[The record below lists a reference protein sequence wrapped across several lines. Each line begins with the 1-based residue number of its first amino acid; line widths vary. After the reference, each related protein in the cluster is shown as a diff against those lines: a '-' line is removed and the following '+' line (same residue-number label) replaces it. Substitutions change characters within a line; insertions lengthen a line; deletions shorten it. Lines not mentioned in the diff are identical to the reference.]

1 MSDSTDNTNE
11 LDSYGVWVK
20 RPPKDALQDDFS
32 SPQEETESF
41 DSSSIDLPEIT
52 DFDETSFE
60 NSSDAL
66 SESEANTISE
76 DIFNTEEMPQTKDL
90 SQEENNEETPLQEES
105 LEQSSEDISQEDG
118 EIDLDSF
125 MSDSSESSSEVSADD
140 FLSSSGDGEVSL
152 DDFMDSGSDGEIDLD
167 AFMDDGFSSSSGS
180 SSKKEDDVQNDDA
193 LDINVNFT
201 DNTQDEIP
209 VREITEEDELP
220 SEEYSET
227 EAEESITTQE
237 VSTDFGESEDVDL
250 SDFGIDS
257 DAEETPVTDNVKQGK
272 KSEVVDYDLA
282 ISEDDTN
289 DSVAPVV
296 NEVKSTS
303 HEAEE
308 TQEQAQTVPA
318 DSTVVNNDLL
328 KQIVNDLSGLK
339 NELNSLK
346 NDFAELKSHNS
357 LDPSAPKSAGGEY
370 SDSNKENTG
379 FFQSDDSDE
388 TIALSGD
395 ELSNIVNSSDIYED
409 DKDSQEETVT
419 EEPVVEDSVEP
430 VDEELSINETA
441 LDFQEEQNK
450 TQETT
455 LPSDE
460 ETPILESKDFV
471 NEETIENQETPLPS
485 DEENAILESEDF
497 VNKETIENQETTLPS
512 DEETPILESEDFVN
526 EETIENQETS
536 LPSDEENA
544 IPESDDFVNEE
555 TSENQETSLPSD
567 EENAILENED
577 SLKNE
582 MDFNDENPFG
592 SVNESIE
599 IPEEVDSQSDL
610 SIDIDDTSLE
620 EPDLNQIDEESEDIS
635 IPKVQDFSPDDMFV
649 ESSSNED
656 FIQSVSAS
664 SSEETED
671 STLLETTETSS
682 EQNEI
687 PSDEVIEIPE
697 ISNAD
702 DTILSEETIEE
713 NAEEISEEVN
723 EEPVLESENEIEISE
738 ETIENENDDIFETSG
753 DTNNDEMFNENIFDS
768 TENAEEP
775 LNDSEP
781 VLPEQSDDEFKPLD
795 SVVKEAEKDIFEEDS
810 SDGYI
815 SEIMSEEPSIQES
828 LSDENVDYLSK
839 NDEDITQEQDSFVSE
854 EDSGTLTLDEL
865 EDVSQGISETEETE
879 YLDDSSSDK
888 TETEDIFEE
897 NLSQVQND
905 TKEVV
910 DVQEEKGNPEI
921 LEQIQD
927 EIPTVASI
935 TEGLTEPEENVF
947 EKTFGEE
954 SGSDFTTPESSVNI
968 EDAIEIENPEDN
980 SLTQIEETNDNELSK
995 DIKNDVKSVLL
1006 YMDKLLESLPDEK
1019 IREFAASE
1027 QFETYKKLF
1036 DELGLIN
1043 K

>member
-90 SQEENNEETPLQEES
+90 SQEENNEEKPLQEES

-201 DNTQDEIP
+201 DNTKDEIP

-220 SEEYSET
+220 SEEYSEA
-227 EAEESITTQE
+227 EAEKSITTQE

-430 VDEELSINETA
+430 VDEELSIKETA

-450 TQETT
+450 TQET
-455 LPSDE
+455 S
-460 ETPILESKDFV
+460 
-471 NEETIENQETPLPS
+471 LPS
-485 DEENAILESEDF
+485 DEENAIL
-497 VNKETIENQETTLPS
+497 K
-512 DEETPILESEDFVN
+512 SEDFVN
-526 EETIENQETS
+526 EETNENQETT

-555 TSENQETSLPSD
+555 TIETQETSLPSD
-567 EENAILENED
+567 EESPILESED
-577 SLKNE
+577 LLKNE

-620 EPDLNQIDEESEDIS
+620 EPDLNQIDEEESEDIS

-702 DTILSEETIEE
+702 DTILSEETKEE

-723 EEPVLESENEIEISE
+723 EEPVLENESEIEISE

-753 DTNNDEMFNENIFDS
+753 DSNNDEMFNENIFDS
-768 TENAEEP
+768 TENEEEP

-897 NLSQVQND
+897 NLSQVQDD

-910 DVQEEKGNPEI
+910 DAQEEKENPEI

-954 SGSDFTTPESSVNI
+954 SGSDFTTPESSVSI

>member
-220 SEEYSET
+220 SEEYSEA

-450 TQETT
+450 TQET
-455 LPSDE
+455 S
-460 ETPILESKDFV
+460 
-471 NEETIENQETPLPS
+471 LPS
-485 DEENAILESEDF
+485 DEENAIP
-497 VNKETIENQETTLPS
+497 EN
-512 DEETPILESEDFVN
+512 EDFVN
-526 EETIENQETS
+526 EETSENQETT

-555 TSENQETSLPSD
+555 TSENQETTLPSD
-567 EENAILENED
+567 EETPILESED

-620 EPDLNQIDEESEDIS
+620 EPDLNQIDEEESEDIS

-702 DTILSEETIEE
+702 DTILSDETKEE

-723 EEPVLESENEIEISE
+723 EEPVLENEIGISE
-738 ETIENENDDIFETSG
+738 ETIENENNDIFETSG
-753 DTNNDEMFNENIFDS
+753 DSNNDKMFNENIFDS
-768 TENAEEP
+768 TENEEEP

-897 NLSQVQND
+897 NLSQVQD
-905 TKEVV
+905 ETKEVV
-910 DVQEEKGNPEI
+910 DAQEEKGNPEI

>member
-1 MSDSTDNTNE
+1 
-11 LDSYGVWVK
+11 
-20 RPPKDALQDDFS
+20 
-32 SPQEETESF
+32 
-41 DSSSIDLPEIT
+41 
-52 DFDETSFE
+52 
-60 NSSDAL
+60 
-66 SESEANTISE
+66 
-76 DIFNTEEMPQTKDL
+76 
-90 SQEENNEETPLQEES
+90 
-105 LEQSSEDISQEDG
+105 
-118 EIDLDSF
+118 
-125 MSDSSESSSEVSADD
+125 
-140 FLSSSGDGEVSL
+140 
-152 DDFMDSGSDGEIDLD
+152 MDSGSDGEIDLD

-450 TQETT
+450 TQETS

-460 ETPILESKDFV
+460 K
-471 NEETIENQETPLPS
+471 
-485 DEENAILESEDF
+485 NAILESEDF
-497 VNKETIENQETTLPS
+497 VS
-512 DEETPILESEDFVN
+512 
-526 EETIENQETS
+526 
-536 LPSDEENA
+536 
-544 IPESDDFVNEE
+544 EE
-555 TSENQETSLPSD
+555 TSENQETTLLSD

-620 EPDLNQIDEESEDIS
+620 EPDLNQIDEEESEDIS

-656 FIQSVSAS
+656 
-664 SSEETED
+664 
-671 STLLETTETSS
+671 L
-682 EQNEI
+682 
-687 PSDEVIEIPE
+687 
-697 ISNAD
+697 
-702 DTILSEETIEE
+702 
-713 NAEEISEEVN
+713 
-723 EEPVLESENEIEISE
+723 
-738 ETIENENDDIFETSG
+738 
-753 DTNNDEMFNENIFDS
+753 
-768 TENAEEP
+768 
-775 LNDSEP
+775 
-781 VLPEQSDDEFKPLD
+781 
-795 SVVKEAEKDIFEEDS
+795 
-810 SDGYI
+810 Y
-815 SEIMSEEPSIQES
+815 
-828 LSDENVDYLSK
+828 
-839 NDEDITQEQDSFVSE
+839 
-854 EDSGTLTLDEL
+854 
-865 EDVSQGISETEETE
+865 
-879 YLDDSSSDK
+879 
-888 TETEDIFEE
+888 
-897 NLSQVQND
+897 
-905 TKEVV
+905 KEVLV
-910 DVQEEKGNPEI
+910 LISSLEKAKQTNLI
-921 LEQIQD
+921 
-927 EIPTVASI
+927 SR
-935 TEGLTEPEENVF
+935 
-947 EKTFGEE
+947 
-954 SGSDFTTPESSVNI
+954 
-968 EDAIEIENPEDN
+968 AIAF
-980 SLTQIEETNDNELSK
+980 
-995 DIKNDVKSVLL
+995 
-1006 YMDKLLESLPDEK
+1006 
-1019 IREFAASE
+1019 R
-1027 QFETYKKLF
+1027 
-1036 DELGLIN
+1036 
-1043 K
+1043 

>member
-41 DSSSIDLPEIT
+41 DSSSIDLPEIN

-76 DIFNTEEMPQTKDL
+76 DIFNTEEMTQTKDL
-90 SQEENNEETPLQEES
+90 SQEENNEEKPLQEES
-105 LEQSSEDISQEDG
+105 LEQSSEDILQEDG

-220 SEEYSET
+220 SEEYSEA

-409 DKDSQEETVT
+409 DKDSQEETIT

-430 VDEELSINETA
+430 VDEELSITETA

-450 TQETT
+450 TQET
-455 LPSDE
+455 
-460 ETPILESKDFV
+460 
-471 NEETIENQETPLPS
+471 
-485 DEENAILESEDF
+485 
-497 VNKETIENQETTLPS
+497 
-512 DEETPILESEDFVN
+512 
-526 EETIENQETS
+526 S

-544 IPESDDFVNEE
+544 IPESEDFVNEE
-555 TSENQETSLPSD
+555 TSENQETPLSSD
-567 EENAILENED
+567 EENPILESED

-620 EPDLNQIDEESEDIS
+620 EPDLNQIDEEESEDIS

-656 FIQSVSAS
+656 FIQSVSTS

-723 EEPVLESENEIEISE
+723 KEPVLESENEIEISE

-753 DTNNDEMFNENIFDS
+753 DSNNDESFNENIFDS

-879 YLDDSSSDK
+879 YLDASSSDK

-897 NLSQVQND
+897 NLSQVQD
-905 TKEVV
+905 ETKEVV
-910 DVQEEKGNPEI
+910 DAQEEKENPEI

-954 SGSDFTTPESSVNI
+954 SGSDFTTPESSVSI

>member
-90 SQEENNEETPLQEES
+90 SQEENNEEKPLQEES

-430 VDEELSINETA
+430 VDEELSIKETA

-450 TQETT
+450 TQET
-455 LPSDE
+455 S
-460 ETPILESKDFV
+460 
-471 NEETIENQETPLPS
+471 LPS

-497 VNKETIENQETTLPS
+497 VNEETSENQETPLSS
-512 DEETPILESEDFVN
+512 DEENAIPESEDFVN

-544 IPESDDFVNEE
+544 ILES
-555 TSENQETSLPSD
+555 
-567 EENAILENED
+567 ED

-620 EPDLNQIDEESEDIS
+620 EPDLNQIDEEESEDIS

-753 DTNNDEMFNENIFDS
+753 DSNNDEMFNENIFDS
-768 TENAEEP
+768 TENEEEP

-839 NDEDITQEQDSFVSE
+839 NDEDITQGADSFVSE

-879 YLDDSSSDK
+879 YLDVSSSDK

-897 NLSQVQND
+897 NLSQVQD
-905 TKEVV
+905 ETKEVV
-910 DVQEEKGNPEI
+910 DAQEEKGNPEI

>member
-60 NSSDAL
+60 NPSDAL

-105 LEQSSEDISQEDG
+105 LEQSSEDILQEDG

-450 TQETT
+450 TQETS

-460 ETPILESKDFV
+460 ENAILKSEDFV
-471 NEETIENQETPLPS
+471 NEETNENQETTLPS

-497 VNKETIENQETTLPS
+497 VNEETSENQETTLSS
-512 DEETPILESEDFVN
+512 DEETPILES
-526 EETIENQETS
+526 
-536 LPSDEENA
+536 
-544 IPESDDFVNEE
+544 
-555 TSENQETSLPSD
+555 
-567 EENAILENED
+567 ED

-599 IPEEVDSQSDL
+599 ILEEVDSQSDL

-620 EPDLNQIDEESEDIS
+620 EPDLNQIDEEESEDIS

-702 DTILSEETIEE
+702 DTILSEETKEE
-713 NAEEISEEVN
+713 NAEEMSEEVN
-723 EEPVLESENEIEISE
+723 EEPVLENEIEISE

-753 DTNNDEMFNENIFDS
+753 DTNNDESFNENIFDS
-768 TENAEEP
+768 TENEESP

-897 NLSQVQND
+897 NLSQVQDD

>member
-41 DSSSIDLPEIT
+41 DSSSIDLPEIN

-90 SQEENNEETPLQEES
+90 SQEENNEEKPLQEES

-125 MSDSSESSSEVSADD
+125 MSDSSEVSADD

-209 VREITEEDELP
+209 VREITEEDELS

-227 EAEESITTQE
+227 EAEESITSQK
-237 VSTDFGESEDVDL
+237 VSTDFGESEEVDL

-272 KSEVVDYDLA
+272 KSEEVDYDLA

-409 DKDSQEETVT
+409 DKDSQEETAT

-450 TQETT
+450 TQETS
-455 LPSDE
+455 LPSE
-460 ETPILESKDFV
+460 
-471 NEETIENQETPLPS
+471 
-485 DEENAILESEDF
+485 EENAIL
-497 VNKETIENQETTLPS
+497 
-512 DEETPILESEDFVN
+512 
-526 EETIENQETS
+526 
-536 LPSDEENA
+536 
-544 IPESDDFVNEE
+544 ESDDFVNEE

-567 EENAILENED
+567 EENAILESKD

-620 EPDLNQIDEESEDIS
+620 EPDLNQIDEEENEEIS
-635 IPKVQDFSPDDMFV
+635 IPKVQNFSPDDMFV

-702 DTILSEETIEE
+702 DTILSEETKEE
-713 NAEEISEEVN
+713 NEEEISEEVN
-723 EEPVLESENEIEISE
+723 EEPVLENESEIEISE

-753 DTNNDEMFNENIFDS
+753 DSNNDEMFNENIFDS
-768 TENAEEP
+768 TENQEEP

-897 NLSQVQND
+897 NLSQVQD
-905 TKEVV
+905 ETKEVV
-910 DVQEEKGNPEI
+910 NAQEEKGNPEI

>member
-105 LEQSSEDISQEDG
+105 LEQSSEDILQEDG

-209 VREITEEDELP
+209 VREITEEDELS

-227 EAEESITTQE
+227 EAEESITSQK
-237 VSTDFGESEDVDL
+237 VSTDFGESEEVDL

-272 KSEVVDYDLA
+272 KSEEVDYDLA

-303 HEAEE
+303 HETEE

-357 LDPSAPKSAGGEY
+357 LDPSAPKSVGGEY

-450 TQETT
+450 TQETS

-460 ETPILESKDFV
+460 K
-471 NEETIENQETPLPS
+471 
-485 DEENAILESEDF
+485 NAILESEDF
-497 VNKETIENQETTLPS
+497 VSEETSENQETTLPS

-526 EETIENQETS
+526 EETNENQET
-536 LPSDEENA
+536 P
-544 IPESDDFVNEE
+544 
-555 TSENQETSLPSD
+555 LPSD
-567 EENAILENED
+567 EENAILESED

-620 EPDLNQIDEESEDIS
+620 EPDLNQIDEEESEDIS

-656 FIQSVSAS
+656 FIQSISAS

-697 ISNAD
+697 IPNAD
-702 DTILSEETIEE
+702 DTILSDETIEE
-713 NAEEISEEVN
+713 NAKEISEEVN
-723 EEPVLESENEIEISE
+723 EEPVLESEIEISE

-753 DTNNDEMFNENIFDS
+753 DSNNDEMFNENIFDS

-781 VLPEQSDDEFKPLD
+781 ILPEQSDDEFKPLD

-879 YLDDSSSDK
+879 YLDDSLSDK

-897 NLSQVQND
+897 NLSQVQD
-905 TKEVV
+905 ETQEVV
-910 DVQEEKGNPEI
+910 DAQEEKGNPEI

-954 SGSDFTTPESSVNI
+954 SGSDFTTPESSVSI

>member
-90 SQEENNEETPLQEES
+90 SQEENNEEKPLQEES

-220 SEEYSET
+220 SEEYSEA

-237 VSTDFGESEDVDL
+237 VSTDFGESEEVDL

-272 KSEVVDYDLA
+272 KSDVVDYDLA

-450 TQETT
+450 TQET
-455 LPSDE
+455 S
-460 ETPILESKDFV
+460 
-471 NEETIENQETPLPS
+471 LPS

-497 VNKETIENQETTLPS
+497 VN
-512 DEETPILESEDFVN
+512 
-526 EETIENQETS
+526 
-536 LPSDEENA
+536 
-544 IPESDDFVNEE
+544 EE
-555 TSENQETSLPSD
+555 TSENQETTLLSD

-620 EPDLNQIDEESEDIS
+620 EPDLNQIDEEESEDIS

-671 STLLETTETSS
+671 STLVETTETSS

-702 DTILSEETIEE
+702 DTILSDETKEE

-723 EEPVLESENEIEISE
+723 EEPVLENESEIEISE

-753 DTNNDEMFNENIFDS
+753 DSNNDESFNENIFDS
-768 TENAEEP
+768 TENEESP
-775 LNDSEP
+775 LDNSEP

-897 NLSQVQND
+897 NLSQVQD
-905 TKEVV
+905 ETKEVV
-910 DVQEEKGNPEI
+910 DAQEEKGNPEI

>member
-32 SPQEETESF
+32 TPQEQTESF
-41 DSSSIDLPEIT
+41 DSSSIDLPEIN

-60 NSSDAL
+60 NSNAAI

-76 DIFNTEEMPQTKDL
+76 DIFNTEEMSVNEENL
-90 SQEENNEETPLQEES
+90 SQETNIEENPLQEENQ
-105 LEQSSEDISQEDG
+105 EQSFEEVSLEDG
-118 EIDLDSF
+118 EIDLDNF

-167 AFMDDGFSSSSGS
+167 AFMDDGFSSAGS

-220 SEEYSET
+220 SEEYSD
-227 EAEESITTQE
+227 EEENVSLNTQE
-237 VSTDFGESEDVDL
+237 VTADFGESEDVDL

-272 KSEVVDYDLA
+272 KSEDIDYDLA
-282 ISEDDTN
+282 ISEDDAN

-296 NEVKSTS
+296 NEVKSSS
-303 HEAEE
+303 HETEE
-308 TQEQAQTVPA
+308 NPEQKEHVPS

-328 KQIVNDLSGLK
+328 KQIVDDLSGLK

-357 LDPSAPKSAGGEY
+357 LDPSAPKSAGEEY

-395 ELSNIVNSSDIYED
+395 ELSNIVNSSDICEED
-409 DKDSQEETVT
+409 DESNETL
-419 EEPVVEDSVEP
+419 EPVVEDSVEP
-430 VDEELSINETA
+430 VDEELSIKEDS
-441 LDFQEEQNK
+441 LDFPEEI
-450 TQETT
+450 QETEI
-455 LPSDE
+455 PS
-460 ETPILESKDFV
+460 
-471 NEETIENQETPLPS
+471 NEENDIFESADSLKEEIQEIQENEIPS
-485 DEENAILESEDF
+485 NEEDQIFESEDSL
-497 VNKETIENQETTLPS
+497 KEETQEIQENEIPSNQES
-512 DEETPILESEDFVN
+512 DIFESED
-526 EETIENQETS
+526 S
-536 LPSDEENA
+536 LK
-544 IPESDDFVNEE
+544 EE
-555 TSENQETSLPSD
+555 TSEDEILEVQKEETSD
-567 EENAILENED
+567 A
-577 SLKNE
+577 
-582 MDFNDENPFG
+582 MYFNDENPFG

-599 IPEEVDSQSDL
+599 IPEEVDSHSDL
-610 SIDIDDTSLE
+610 SIDIDDASLE
-620 EPDLNQIDEESEDIS
+620 EPDLNEIDEEENEDIT

-649 ESSSNED
+649 ESSSSED
-656 FIQSVSAS
+656 FIQSVSES
-664 SSEETED
+664 SSENMDEPTLSETAEK
-671 STLLETTETSS
+671 LCEE
-682 EQNEI
+682 NEI
-687 PSDEVIEIPE
+687 SSDEVLEIPE

-702 DTILSEETIEE
+702 DTILSEEQSEVE
-713 NAEEISEEVN
+713 NADDTAKEA
-723 EEPVLESENEIEISE
+723 VLESEDESEIP
-738 ETIENENDDIFETSG
+738 ETEDEKDEIFESS
-753 DTNNDEMFNENIFDS
+753 DDLQSDDMFKENIFDS
-768 TENAEEP
+768 GENTEEFEN
-775 LNDSEP
+775 NSEP
-781 VLPEQSDDEFKPLD
+781 VLPEQSDDDFKPLD
-795 SVVKEAEKDIFEEDS
+795 SVVKEAEKDIFEDS

-828 LSDENVDYLSK
+828 LSDENVDYLSN
-839 NDEDITQEQDSFVSE
+839 NDEDAAQEAEPFVSE

-879 YLDDSSSDK
+879 GLTEDFSSDK
-888 TETEDIFEE
+888 TETEEILEEE
-897 NLSQVQND
+897 NTSEVQD
-905 TKEVV
+905 EAE
-910 DVQEEKGNPEI
+910 DSFEVQEENTVQEVSEA
-921 LEQIQD
+921 LQD

-935 TEGLTEPEENVF
+935 TEGLSEPEENVF

-954 SGSDFTTPESSVNI
+954 SGKDFTTPETSVNI
-968 EDAIEIENPEDN
+968 EDAIEIENMEDS
-980 SLTQIEETNDNELSK
+980 SLTQIDETKDNELSK
-995 DIKNDVKSVLL
+995 DIKDDVKSVLL

>member
-60 NSSDAL
+60 NPSDAL

-90 SQEENNEETPLQEES
+90 SQEENNEGTPLQEES

-125 MSDSSESSSEVSADD
+125 MSDSSEVSADD

-209 VREITEEDELP
+209 VREITEEDELS

-227 EAEESITTQE
+227 EAEESITSQK
-237 VSTDFGESEDVDL
+237 VSTDFGESEEVDL

-272 KSEVVDYDLA
+272 KSEEVDYDLA

-308 TQEQAQTVPA
+308 TQEQAQSVPA

-450 TQETT
+450 TQET
-455 LPSDE
+455 
-460 ETPILESKDFV
+460 
-471 NEETIENQETPLPS
+471 
-485 DEENAILESEDF
+485 
-497 VNKETIENQETTLPS
+497 
-512 DEETPILESEDFVN
+512 
-526 EETIENQETS
+526 S

-544 IPESDDFVNEE
+544 IPESEDFVNEE
-555 TSENQETSLPSD
+555 TSENQETTLSSD
-567 EENAILENED
+567 EENAILESED

-620 EPDLNQIDEESEDIS
+620 EPDLNQIDEEESEDIS

-702 DTILSEETIEE
+702 DTILSEETKEE
-713 NAEEISEEVN
+713 NEEEISEEVN
-723 EEPVLESENEIEISE
+723 AEPVLENEIEISE

-753 DTNNDEMFNENIFDS
+753 DSNNDESFNENIFDS

-795 SVVKEAEKDIFEEDS
+795 SIVKEAEKDIFEEDS

-839 NDEDITQEQDSFVSE
+839 NDDDITQEQDSFVSE

-897 NLSQVQND
+897 NLSQVQD
-905 TKEVV
+905 ETKEVV
-910 DVQEEKGNPEI
+910 DAQEEKENPEI

>member
-41 DSSSIDLPEIT
+41 DSSSIDLPEIN

-90 SQEENNEETPLQEES
+90 SQEENDEETPLQEES

-125 MSDSSESSSEVSADD
+125 MSDSSEVSADD

-209 VREITEEDELP
+209 VREITEEDELS

-227 EAEESITTQE
+227 EAEESITSQK
-237 VSTDFGESEDVDL
+237 VSTDFGESEEVDL

-272 KSEVVDYDLA
+272 KSEEVDYDLA

-303 HEAEE
+303 HETEE

-430 VDEELSINETA
+430 VDEELSIKETA

-450 TQETT
+450 TQET
-455 LPSDE
+455 S
-460 ETPILESKDFV
+460 
-471 NEETIENQETPLPS
+471 LPS
-485 DEENAILESEDF
+485 DEENAILKSEDF
-497 VNKETIENQETTLPS
+497 VNEETNENQETTLPS
-512 DEETPILESEDFVN
+512 DDENAILESEDFVN

-544 IPESDDFVNEE
+544 IPES
-555 TSENQETSLPSD
+555 
-567 EENAILENED
+567 ED

-620 EPDLNQIDEESEDIS
+620 EPDLNQIDEEESEDIS

-702 DTILSEETIEE
+702 DTILSEETKEE

-723 EEPVLESENEIEISE
+723 EEPVLENEIEISE
-738 ETIENENDDIFETSG
+738 ETIENENDDIFETS
-753 DTNNDEMFNENIFDS
+753 DDSNNDEMFNENIFDS
-768 TENAEEP
+768 TENEEEP

-839 NDEDITQEQDSFVSE
+839 NDDDITQEQDSFVSE

-897 NLSQVQND
+897 NLSQVQD
-905 TKEVV
+905 ETKEVV
-910 DVQEEKGNPEI
+910 NAQEEKGNPEI

>member
-41 DSSSIDLPEIT
+41 DSSSIDLPEIN

-76 DIFNTEEMPQTKDL
+76 DIFNTEEMTQTKDL
-90 SQEENNEETPLQEES
+90 SQEENNEEKPLQEES

-209 VREITEEDELP
+209 VREITEEDELS

-227 EAEESITTQE
+227 EAEESITSQK
-237 VSTDFGESEDVDL
+237 VSTDFGKSEEVDL

-272 KSEVVDYDLA
+272 KSEEVDYDLA

-303 HEAEE
+303 HETEE
-308 TQEQAQTVPA
+308 TQEQVQTVPA

-430 VDEELSINETA
+430 VDEELSIKETA

-450 TQETT
+450 TQET
-455 LPSDE
+455 S
-460 ETPILESKDFV
+460 
-471 NEETIENQETPLPS
+471 LPS
-485 DEENAILESEDF
+485 DEENAILESDDF
-497 VNKETIENQETTLPS
+497 VSEETIENQETTLPS
-512 DEETPILESEDFVN
+512 DEENAILESEDFVN

-544 IPESDDFVNEE
+544 IPES
-555 TSENQETSLPSD
+555 
-567 EENAILENED
+567 ED

-620 EPDLNQIDEESEDIS
+620 EPDLNQIDEEESEDIS

-702 DTILSEETIEE
+702 DTILSDETKEE

-723 EEPVLESENEIEISE
+723 EEPVLENESEISE

-753 DTNNDEMFNENIFDS
+753 DSNNDEMFNENIFDS
-768 TENAEEP
+768 TENEEET
-775 LNDSEP
+775 LNNSEP
-781 VLPEQSDDEFKPLD
+781 ILPEQSDDEFKPLD

-879 YLDDSSSDK
+879 YLDASSSDK

-897 NLSQVQND
+897 NLSQVQDD

-910 DVQEEKGNPEI
+910 DTQEEKGNPEI

>member
-90 SQEENNEETPLQEES
+90 SQEENNEEKPLQEES

-220 SEEYSET
+220 SEEYSEA

-272 KSEVVDYDLA
+272 KSDVVDYDLA

-450 TQETT
+450 TQETS

-460 ETPILESKDFV
+460 K
-471 NEETIENQETPLPS
+471 
-485 DEENAILESEDF
+485 NAILESEDF
-497 VNKETIENQETTLPS
+497 VS
-512 DEETPILESEDFVN
+512 
-526 EETIENQETS
+526 
-536 LPSDEENA
+536 
-544 IPESDDFVNEE
+544 EE
-555 TSENQETSLPSD
+555 TSENQETTLLSD

-620 EPDLNQIDEESEDIS
+620 EPDLNQIDEEESEDIS

-671 STLLETTETSS
+671 STLVETTETSS

-723 EEPVLESENEIEISE
+723 EEPVLENESEIEISE

-753 DTNNDEMFNENIFDS
+753 DSNNDESFNENIFDS
-768 TENAEEP
+768 TENEESP
-775 LNDSEP
+775 LDNSEP

-897 NLSQVQND
+897 NLSQVQD
-905 TKEVV
+905 ETKEVV
-910 DVQEEKGNPEI
+910 DAQEEKGNPEI

-954 SGSDFTTPESSVNI
+954 SGSDFTTPESSVSI

>member
-90 SQEENNEETPLQEES
+90 SQEENNEES

-441 LDFQEEQNK
+441 LDFQEEPNK
-450 TQETT
+450 TQENS

-460 ETPILESKDFV
+460 ENAIPESEDFI
-471 NEETIENQETPLPS
+471 NEETIENQETPLS
-485 DEENAILESEDF
+485 
-497 VNKETIENQETTLPS
+497 S

-526 EETIENQETS
+526 EET
-536 LPSDEENA
+536 
-544 IPESDDFVNEE
+544 
-555 TSENQETSLPSD
+555 SENQETTLPTD
-567 EENAILENED
+567 EENTILESED

-620 EPDLNQIDEESEDIS
+620 EPDLNQIDEEESEDIS
-635 IPKVQDFSPDDMFV
+635 IPKIQDFSPDDMFV

-664 SSEETED
+664 SSEETKD

-687 PSDEVIEIPE
+687 SSDEVIEIPE

-702 DTILSEETIEE
+702 DTILSEETKEE
-713 NAEEISEEVN
+713 NAEEISEEIN
-723 EEPVLESENEIEISE
+723 EEPVLESEISE
-738 ETIENENDDIFETSG
+738 ETIENKNDDIFETSG
-753 DTNNDEMFNENIFDS
+753 DSNNDEMFNENIFDT

-897 NLSQVQND
+897 NLSQVQDD

-910 DVQEEKGNPEI
+910 DAQEEKGNPEI

>member
-41 DSSSIDLPEIT
+41 DSSSIDLPEIN

-303 HEAEE
+303 HETEE

-450 TQETT
+450 TQETS

-460 ETPILESKDFV
+460 K
-471 NEETIENQETPLPS
+471 
-485 DEENAILESEDF
+485 NAILESEDF
-497 VNKETIENQETTLPS
+497 VS
-512 DEETPILESEDFVN
+512 
-526 EETIENQETS
+526 
-536 LPSDEENA
+536 
-544 IPESDDFVNEE
+544 EE
-555 TSENQETSLPSD
+555 TSENQETTLLSD

-620 EPDLNQIDEESEDIS
+620 EPDLNQIDEEESEDIS

-702 DTILSEETIEE
+702 DTILSEETKEE
-713 NAEEISEEVN
+713 NAEEISEEIN
-723 EEPVLESENEIEISE
+723 EEPVLESEISE

-753 DTNNDEMFNENIFDS
+753 DSNNDEMFNENIFDS
-768 TENAEEP
+768 TENQEEP

-897 NLSQVQND
+897 NLSQVQD
-905 TKEVV
+905 ETKEVV
-910 DVQEEKGNPEI
+910 DAQEEKGNPEI

-954 SGSDFTTPESSVNI
+954 SGSDFTTPESSVSI

>member
-41 DSSSIDLPEIT
+41 DSSSIDLPEIN

-90 SQEENNEETPLQEES
+90 SQEENNEEKPLQEES

-209 VREITEEDELP
+209 VREITEEDELS

-227 EAEESITTQE
+227 EAEESITSQK
-237 VSTDFGESEDVDL
+237 VSTDFGESEEVDL

-272 KSEVVDYDLA
+272 KSEEVDYDLA

-441 LDFQEEQNK
+441 LDFQEEQNQTQK
-450 TQETT
+450 TS
-455 LPSDE
+455 LPSE
-460 ETPILESKDFV
+460 
-471 NEETIENQETPLPS
+471 
-485 DEENAILESEDF
+485 EENAISESE
-497 VNKETIENQETTLPS
+497 N
-512 DEETPILESEDFVN
+512 FVN

-536 LPSDEENA
+536 LSSNEETP
-544 IPESDDFVNEE
+544 ILESDDFENEE
-555 TSENQETSLPSD
+555 TSENQETTLPTD
-567 EENAILENED
+567 EENTILESED

-620 EPDLNQIDEESEDIS
+620 EPDLNQIDEEESEDIS

-723 EEPVLESENEIEISE
+723 EEPVLGSENEIGISE
-738 ETIENENDDIFETSG
+738 ETIKNENDDIFETSG
-753 DTNNDEMFNENIFDS
+753 DSNNDEMFNENIFDS
-768 TENAEEP
+768 TENQEEP
-775 LNDSEP
+775 LNDSEL
-781 VLPEQSDDEFKPLD
+781 VLPEQSDDDFKPLD

-897 NLSQVQND
+897 NLSQVQDD

-910 DVQEEKGNPEI
+910 DAQEEKGNPEI

-954 SGSDFTTPESSVNI
+954 SGSDFTTPESSVSI

>member
-90 SQEENNEETPLQEES
+90 SQEENNEEKPLQEES

-430 VDEELSINETA
+430 VDEELSITETA
-441 LDFQEEQNK
+441 LNFQEEPNK

-460 ETPILESKDFV
+460 ENAILESEDFV

-485 DEENAILESEDF
+485 DEENTILES
-497 VNKETIENQETTLPS
+497 
-512 DEETPILESEDFVN
+512 
-526 EETIENQETS
+526 
-536 LPSDEENA
+536 
-544 IPESDDFVNEE
+544 
-555 TSENQETSLPSD
+555 
-567 EENAILENED
+567 ED

-620 EPDLNQIDEESEDIS
+620 EPDLNQIDEEESEDIS

-723 EEPVLESENEIEISE
+723 EEPVLESESEIEISE

-753 DTNNDEMFNENIFDS
+753 DSNNDEMFNENIFDS

-897 NLSQVQND
+897 NLSQVQD
-905 TKEVV
+905 ETKEVV
-910 DVQEEKGNPEI
+910 DAQEEKGNPEI

>member
-41 DSSSIDLPEIT
+41 DSSSIDLPEIN

-90 SQEENNEETPLQEES
+90 SQEENNEEKPLQEES

-209 VREITEEDELP
+209 VREITEEDELS

-227 EAEESITTQE
+227 EAEESITSQK
-237 VSTDFGESEDVDL
+237 VSTDFGESEEVDL

-450 TQETT
+450 TQETS

-460 ETPILESKDFV
+460 K
-471 NEETIENQETPLPS
+471 
-485 DEENAILESEDF
+485 NAILES
-497 VNKETIENQETTLPS
+497 
-512 DEETPILESEDFVN
+512 
-526 EETIENQETS
+526 
-536 LPSDEENA
+536 
-544 IPESDDFVNEE
+544 
-555 TSENQETSLPSD
+555 
-567 EENAILENED
+567 ED

-620 EPDLNQIDEESEDIS
+620 EPDLNQIDEEESEDIS

-753 DTNNDEMFNENIFDS
+753 DSNNDEMFNENIFDS

-775 LNDSEP
+775 LDNSEP

-897 NLSQVQND
+897 NLSQVQD
-905 TKEVV
+905 ETKEVV
-910 DVQEEKGNPEI
+910 DAQEEKGNPEI

>member
-76 DIFNTEEMPQTKDL
+76 DIFNTEEMTQTKDL
-90 SQEENNEETPLQEES
+90 SQEENNEEKPLQEES

-125 MSDSSESSSEVSADD
+125 MSDSSEVSADD

-237 VSTDFGESEDVDL
+237 VSTDFGESEEVDL

-441 LDFQEEQNK
+441 LDFQEEPNK
-450 TQETT
+450 T
-455 LPSDE
+455 
-460 ETPILESKDFV
+460 
-471 NEETIENQETPLPS
+471 
-485 DEENAILESEDF
+485 
-497 VNKETIENQETTLPS
+497 
-512 DEETPILESEDFVN
+512 
-526 EETIENQETS
+526 QETS
-536 LPSDEENA
+536 LPSEEENA
-544 IPESDDFVNEE
+544 IPESEDFVNEE
-555 TSENQETSLPSD
+555 TSENQETSLSSD
-567 EENAILENED
+567 EENAIFESENFVNEETIENQETTLSSDEESPILESED

-620 EPDLNQIDEESEDIS
+620 EPDLNQIDEEESEDIS

-713 NAEEISEEVN
+713 NAEEISEEIN

-753 DTNNDEMFNENIFDS
+753 DSNNDEMFNENIFDS
-768 TENAEEP
+768 TENEEEP

-897 NLSQVQND
+897 NLSQVQD
-905 TKEVV
+905 ETKEVV
-910 DVQEEKGNPEI
+910 DAQEEKENPEI

>member
-90 SQEENNEETPLQEES
+90 SQEENNEEKPLQEES

-209 VREITEEDELP
+209 VREITEEDELS

-227 EAEESITTQE
+227 EAEESITSQK
-237 VSTDFGESEDVDL
+237 VSTDFGESEEVDL

-308 TQEQAQTVPA
+308 TQEQAQSVPA

-450 TQETT
+450 TQET
-455 LPSDE
+455 S
-460 ETPILESKDFV
+460 
-471 NEETIENQETPLPS
+471 LPS

-512 DEETPILESEDFVN
+512 DEENTILES
-526 EETIENQETS
+526 
-536 LPSDEENA
+536 
-544 IPESDDFVNEE
+544 
-555 TSENQETSLPSD
+555 
-567 EENAILENED
+567 ED

-620 EPDLNQIDEESEDIS
+620 EPDLNQIDEEESEDIS
-635 IPKVQDFSPDDMFV
+635 IPKVQNFSPDDMFV

-697 ISNAD
+697 ISNTD

-738 ETIENENDDIFETSG
+738 KTIENENDDIFETSG
-753 DTNNDEMFNENIFDS
+753 DSNNDEMFNENIFDS

-839 NDEDITQEQDSFVSE
+839 NDEDITQEADSFVSE

-879 YLDDSSSDK
+879 YLDDFSSDK

-897 NLSQVQND
+897 NLSQVQDD

>member
-41 DSSSIDLPEIT
+41 DSSSIDLPEIN

-90 SQEENNEETPLQEES
+90 SQEENNEEKPLQEES
-105 LEQSSEDISQEDG
+105 LEQSSEDILQEDG

-227 EAEESITTQE
+227 EAEESITSQK

-450 TQETT
+450 TQET
-455 LPSDE
+455 S
-460 ETPILESKDFV
+460 
-471 NEETIENQETPLPS
+471 LPS

-512 DEETPILESEDFVN
+512 DEE
-526 EETIENQETS
+526 
-536 LPSDEENA
+536 NA

-555 TSENQETSLPSD
+555 TIENQETTLPSD
-567 EENAILENED
+567 EENAILESED

-620 EPDLNQIDEESEDIS
+620 EPDLNQIDEEESEDIS

-702 DTILSEETIEE
+702 DTILSDETKEE

-723 EEPVLESENEIEISE
+723 EEPVLESESEIEISE

-753 DTNNDEMFNENIFDS
+753 DSNNDESFNENIFDS
-768 TENAEEP
+768 TENQEEP

-781 VLPEQSDDEFKPLD
+781 ILPEQSDDEFKPLD

-897 NLSQVQND
+897 NLSQVQD
-905 TKEVV
+905 ETKEVV
-910 DVQEEKGNPEI
+910 NAQEEKGNPEI

-995 DIKNDVKSVLL
+995 NIKNDVKSVLL

>member
-41 DSSSIDLPEIT
+41 DSSSIDLPEIN

-90 SQEENNEETPLQEES
+90 SQEENNEEKPLQEES

-209 VREITEEDELP
+209 VREITEEDELS

-227 EAEESITTQE
+227 EAEESITSQK
-237 VSTDFGESEDVDL
+237 VSTDFGESEEVDL

-272 KSEVVDYDLA
+272 KSEEVDYDLA

-357 LDPSAPKSAGGEY
+357 LDPSAPKSVGGEY

-450 TQETT
+450 TQETS

-460 ETPILESKDFV
+460 K
-471 NEETIENQETPLPS
+471 
-485 DEENAILESEDF
+485 NAILESEDF
-497 VNKETIENQETTLPS
+497 VSEETSENQETTLPS

-526 EETIENQETS
+526 EETNENQET
-536 LPSDEENA
+536 P
-544 IPESDDFVNEE
+544 
-555 TSENQETSLPSD
+555 LPSD
-567 EENAILENED
+567 EENAILESED

-620 EPDLNQIDEESEDIS
+620 EPDLNQIDEEESEDIS

-723 EEPVLESENEIEISE
+723 EEPVLENEIEISE

-753 DTNNDEMFNENIFDS
+753 DSNNDEMFNENIFDS

-781 VLPEQSDDEFKPLD
+781 ILPEQSDDEFKPLD

-879 YLDDSSSDK
+879 YLDDSLSDK

-897 NLSQVQND
+897 NLSQVQD
-905 TKEVV
+905 ETQEVV
-910 DVQEEKGNPEI
+910 DAQEEKGNPEI

-954 SGSDFTTPESSVNI
+954 SGSDFTTPESSVSI

>member
-90 SQEENNEETPLQEES
+90 SQEENNEEKPLQEES

-220 SEEYSET
+220 SEEYSEA
-227 EAEESITTQE
+227 EAKESITTQE

-430 VDEELSINETA
+430 VDEELSITETA
-441 LDFQEEQNK
+441 LDFQEEQNE
-450 TQETT
+450 TQET
-455 LPSDE
+455 S
-460 ETPILESKDFV
+460 
-471 NEETIENQETPLPS
+471 LPS

-497 VNKETIENQETTLPS
+497 VNEETSENQETPLSS
-512 DEETPILESEDFVN
+512 DEENAIPESEDFVN

-544 IPESDDFVNEE
+544 ILES
-555 TSENQETSLPSD
+555 
-567 EENAILENED
+567 ED

-620 EPDLNQIDEESEDIS
+620 EPDLNQIDEEESEDIS

-671 STLLETTETSS
+671 STLLETAETSS

-753 DTNNDEMFNENIFDS
+753 DSNNDEMFNENIFDS
-768 TENAEEP
+768 TENQEEP

-839 NDEDITQEQDSFVSE
+839 NDEDITQGADSFVSE

-879 YLDDSSSDK
+879 YLDVSSSDK

-897 NLSQVQND
+897 NLSQVQD
-905 TKEVV
+905 ETKEVV
-910 DVQEEKGNPEI
+910 DAQEEKGNPEI

>member
-90 SQEENNEETPLQEES
+90 SQEENNEEKPLQEES

-209 VREITEEDELP
+209 VREITEEDELS

-227 EAEESITTQE
+227 EAEESITSQK
-237 VSTDFGESEDVDL
+237 VSTDFGESEEVDL

-272 KSEVVDYDLA
+272 KSEEVDYDLA

-450 TQETT
+450 TQET
-455 LPSDE
+455 S
-460 ETPILESKDFV
+460 
-471 NEETIENQETPLPS
+471 LPS
-485 DEENAILESEDF
+485 DEENAIL
-497 VNKETIENQETTLPS
+497 K
-512 DEETPILESEDFVN
+512 N
-526 EETIENQETS
+526 E
-536 LPSDEENA
+536 
-544 IPESDDFVNEE
+544 DFVNEE
-555 TSENQETSLPSD
+555 TSENQETTLPSD
-567 EENAILENED
+567 EENAILESED

-620 EPDLNQIDEESEDIS
+620 EPDLNQIDEEESEDIS

-723 EEPVLESENEIEISE
+723 EEPVLESEISE

-753 DTNNDEMFNENIFDS
+753 DSNNDEMFNENIFDS
-768 TENAEEP
+768 TENEEET
-775 LNDSEP
+775 LNNSEP
-781 VLPEQSDDEFKPLD
+781 ILPEQSDDEFKPLD

-897 NLSQVQND
+897 NLSQVQDD

-910 DVQEEKGNPEI
+910 DAQEEKGNPEI

-954 SGSDFTTPESSVNI
+954 SGSDFTTPESSVSI

>member
-32 SPQEETESF
+32 SPQEDTESF

-90 SQEENNEETPLQEES
+90 SQEENNEEKPLQEES

-209 VREITEEDELP
+209 VREITEEDELS

-227 EAEESITTQE
+227 EAEESITSQK
-237 VSTDFGESEDVDL
+237 VSTDFGESEEVDL

-272 KSEVVDYDLA
+272 KSEEVDYDLA

-430 VDEELSINETA
+430 VDEELSIKETA

-450 TQETT
+450 TQETS

-460 ETPILESKDFV
+460 ENAILKNEDFV
-471 NEETIENQETPLPS
+471 NEETSENQETTLPS

-497 VNKETIENQETTLPS
+497 VS
-512 DEETPILESEDFVN
+512 
-526 EETIENQETS
+526 
-536 LPSDEENA
+536 
-544 IPESDDFVNEE
+544 EE
-555 TSENQETSLPSD
+555 TSENQETPLSSD
-567 EENAILENED
+567 EENAILESED

-582 MDFNDENPFG
+582 IDFNDENPFG

-620 EPDLNQIDEESEDIS
+620 EPDLNQIDEEESEDIS

-656 FIQSVSAS
+656 FIQSLSAS

-702 DTILSEETIEE
+702 DTILSDETKEE

-723 EEPVLESENEIEISE
+723 EEPVLENEIEISE

-753 DTNNDEMFNENIFDS
+753 DTNNDESFNENIFDS
-768 TENAEEP
+768 TENEESP
-775 LNDSEP
+775 LDNSEP

-897 NLSQVQND
+897 NLSQVQD
-905 TKEVV
+905 ETKEVV
-910 DVQEEKGNPEI
+910 DAQEEKGNPEI

>member
-90 SQEENNEETPLQEES
+90 SQEENNEEKPLQEES

-125 MSDSSESSSEVSADD
+125 MSDSSEVSADD

-220 SEEYSET
+220 SEEYSEA

-303 HEAEE
+303 HETEE

-450 TQETT
+450 TQET
-455 LPSDE
+455 S
-460 ETPILESKDFV
+460 
-471 NEETIENQETPLPS
+471 LPS
-485 DEENAILESEDF
+485 DEENA
-497 VNKETIENQETTLPS
+497 
-512 DEETPILESEDFVN
+512 ILESEDFVN
-526 EETIENQETS
+526 EETIENQET
-536 LPSDEENA
+536 
-544 IPESDDFVNEE
+544 
-555 TSENQETSLPSD
+555 TLPSD
-567 EENAILENED
+567 EENAILESED

-620 EPDLNQIDEESEDIS
+620 EPDLNQIDEEESEDIS

-723 EEPVLESENEIEISE
+723 EEPVLENEIEISE

-753 DTNNDEMFNENIFDS
+753 DSNNDEMFNENIFDS
-768 TENAEEP
+768 TENQEEP

-897 NLSQVQND
+897 NLSQVQDD

-910 DVQEEKGNPEI
+910 DAQEEKGNPEI

>member
-41 DSSSIDLPEIT
+41 DSSSIDLPEIN

-76 DIFNTEEMPQTKDL
+76 DIFNTEEMTQTKDL
-90 SQEENNEETPLQEES
+90 SQEENNEEKPLQEES

-125 MSDSSESSSEVSADD
+125 MSDSSEVSADD

-209 VREITEEDELP
+209 VREITEEDELS

-227 EAEESITTQE
+227 EAEESITSQK
-237 VSTDFGESEDVDL
+237 VSTDFGESEEVDL

-272 KSEVVDYDLA
+272 KSEEVDYDLA

-303 HEAEE
+303 HETEE
-308 TQEQAQTVPA
+308 TQEQAQSVPA
-318 DSTVVNNDLL
+318 DSTVINNDLL

-430 VDEELSINETA
+430 VDEELSIKETA

-450 TQETT
+450 TQET
-455 LPSDE
+455 S
-460 ETPILESKDFV
+460 
-471 NEETIENQETPLPS
+471 LPS

-497 VNKETIENQETTLPS
+497 VNEETSETQETSLSS
-512 DEETPILESEDFVN
+512 DEESPILES
-526 EETIENQETS
+526 
-536 LPSDEENA
+536 
-544 IPESDDFVNEE
+544 
-555 TSENQETSLPSD
+555 
-567 EENAILENED
+567 ED

-620 EPDLNQIDEESEDIS
+620 EPDLNQIDEEENEEIS
-635 IPKVQDFSPDDMFV
+635 IPKVQDFSPDDIFV

-713 NAEEISEEVN
+713 NAEEISEDVN

-753 DTNNDEMFNENIFDS
+753 DSNNDEMFNENIFDS

-897 NLSQVQND
+897 NLSQVQD
-905 TKEVV
+905 ETKEVV
-910 DVQEEKGNPEI
+910 DAQEEKGNPEI

>member
-90 SQEENNEETPLQEES
+90 SQEENNEEKPLQEES

-430 VDEELSINETA
+430 VDEELSIKETA

-450 TQETT
+450 TQETS
-455 LPSDE
+455 LPSNE
-460 ETPILESKDFV
+460 ENAILKSEDFV
-471 NEETIENQETPLPS
+471 NEETNENQETTLPS
-485 DEENAILESEDF
+485 DEENAILESED
-497 VNKETIENQETTLPS
+497 
-512 DEETPILESEDFVN
+512 
-526 EETIENQETS
+526 
-536 LPSDEENA
+536 
-544 IPESDDFVNEE
+544 
-555 TSENQETSLPSD
+555 
-567 EENAILENED
+567 

-582 MDFNDENPFG
+582 IDFNDENPFG

-620 EPDLNQIDEESEDIS
+620 EPDLNQIDEEESEDIS

-702 DTILSEETIEE
+702 DTILSEATIEE

-753 DTNNDEMFNENIFDS
+753 DSNNDEMFNENIFDS
-768 TENAEEP
+768 TENQEEP

-897 NLSQVQND
+897 NLSQVQD
-905 TKEVV
+905 ETKEVV
-910 DVQEEKGNPEI
+910 DAQEEKGNPEI

-954 SGSDFTTPESSVNI
+954 SGSDFTTPESSVSI

>member
-90 SQEENNEETPLQEES
+90 SQEENNEEKPLQEES

-220 SEEYSET
+220 SEEYSEA

-430 VDEELSINETA
+430 IDEELSIKETA
-441 LDFQEEQNK
+441 LDFQE
-450 TQETT
+450 
-455 LPSDE
+455 
-460 ETPILESKDFV
+460 
-471 NEETIENQETPLPS
+471 
-485 DEENAILESEDF
+485 
-497 VNKETIENQETTLPS
+497 
-512 DEETPILESEDFVN
+512 
-526 EETIENQETS
+526 
-536 LPSDEENA
+536 
-544 IPESDDFVNEE
+544 
-555 TSENQETSLPSD
+555 
-567 EENAILENED
+567 
-577 SLKNE
+577 
-582 MDFNDENPFG
+582 
-592 SVNESIE
+592 
-599 IPEEVDSQSDL
+599 
-610 SIDIDDTSLE
+610 
-620 EPDLNQIDEESEDIS
+620 
-635 IPKVQDFSPDDMFV
+635 
-649 ESSSNED
+649 
-656 FIQSVSAS
+656 
-664 SSEETED
+664 
-671 STLLETTETSS
+671 
-682 EQNEI
+682 
-687 PSDEVIEIPE
+687 
-697 ISNAD
+697 
-702 DTILSEETIEE
+702 
-713 NAEEISEEVN
+713 
-723 EEPVLESENEIEISE
+723 
-738 ETIENENDDIFETSG
+738 
-753 DTNNDEMFNENIFDS
+753 
-768 TENAEEP
+768 
-775 LNDSEP
+775 
-781 VLPEQSDDEFKPLD
+781 
-795 SVVKEAEKDIFEEDS
+795 
-810 SDGYI
+810 
-815 SEIMSEEPSIQES
+815 
-828 LSDENVDYLSK
+828 
-839 NDEDITQEQDSFVSE
+839 
-854 EDSGTLTLDEL
+854 
-865 EDVSQGISETEETE
+865 
-879 YLDDSSSDK
+879 
-888 TETEDIFEE
+888 
-897 NLSQVQND
+897 
-905 TKEVV
+905 
-910 DVQEEKGNPEI
+910 
-921 LEQIQD
+921 
-927 EIPTVASI
+927 
-935 TEGLTEPEENVF
+935 
-947 EKTFGEE
+947 
-954 SGSDFTTPESSVNI
+954 
-968 EDAIEIENPEDN
+968 
-980 SLTQIEETNDNELSK
+980 
-995 DIKNDVKSVLL
+995 
-1006 YMDKLLESLPDEK
+1006 
-1019 IREFAASE
+1019 
-1027 QFETYKKLF
+1027 
-1036 DELGLIN
+1036 
-1043 K
+1043 

>member
-220 SEEYSET
+220 SEEYSEA

-450 TQETT
+450 TQET
-455 LPSDE
+455 S
-460 ETPILESKDFV
+460 
-471 NEETIENQETPLPS
+471 LPS
-485 DEENAILESEDF
+485 DEENAIFESEDF
-497 VNKETIENQETTLPS
+497 VNEETSENQETPLSS
-512 DEETPILESEDFVN
+512 DEENAIPESEDFVN

-544 IPESDDFVNEE
+544 ILES
-555 TSENQETSLPSD
+555 
-567 EENAILENED
+567 ED

-620 EPDLNQIDEESEDIS
+620 EPDLNQIDEEESEDIS

-723 EEPVLESENEIEISE
+723 EEPVLESESEIEISE

-753 DTNNDEMFNENIFDS
+753 DSNNDESFNENIFDS

-897 NLSQVQND
+897 NLSQVQD
-905 TKEVV
+905 ETKEVV
-910 DVQEEKGNPEI
+910 DAQEEKGNPEI

>member
-90 SQEENNEETPLQEES
+90 SQEENNEEKPLQEES
-105 LEQSSEDISQEDG
+105 LEQSSEDILQEDG

-201 DNTQDEIP
+201 DNTKDEIP

-220 SEEYSET
+220 SEEYSEA

-303 HEAEE
+303 HEEE

-430 VDEELSINETA
+430 VDEELSIKETA

-450 TQETT
+450 TQETS

-460 ETPILESKDFV
+460 ENAIFESEDFV
-471 NEETIENQETPLPS
+471 SEETIENQETTFPS
-485 DEENAILESEDF
+485 DEENA
-497 VNKETIENQETTLPS
+497 
-512 DEETPILESEDFVN
+512 ILESEDFVN

-544 IPESDDFVNEE
+544 IPES
-555 TSENQETSLPSD
+555 
-567 EENAILENED
+567 ED

-620 EPDLNQIDEESEDIS
+620 EPDLNQIDEEESEDIS

-753 DTNNDEMFNENIFDS
+753 DSNNDEMFNENIFDS

-839 NDEDITQEQDSFVSE
+839 NDEDITQEADSFVSE

-897 NLSQVQND
+897 NLSQVQDD

-910 DVQEEKGNPEI
+910 DAQEEKGNPEI

-954 SGSDFTTPESSVNI
+954 SGSDFTTPESSVSI

-980 SLTQIEETNDNELSK
+980 SLTQIEETKDNELSK

>member
-66 SESEANTISE
+66 SESESNTISE

-220 SEEYSET
+220 SEEYSEA

-303 HEAEE
+303 HETEE

-357 LDPSAPKSAGGEY
+357 LEPSAPKSAGGEY

-430 VDEELSINETA
+430 VDEELSIKETA
-441 LDFQEEQNK
+441 LDFQEEPNK
-450 TQETT
+450 TQETS

-460 ETPILESKDFV
+460 A
-471 NEETIENQETPLPS
+471 
-485 DEENAILESEDF
+485 NAIPER
-497 VNKETIENQETTLPS
+497 
-512 DEETPILESEDFVN
+512 EDFVN

-536 LPSDEENA
+536 LPSDEES
-544 IPESDDFVNEE
+544 P
-555 TSENQETSLPSD
+555 
-567 EENAILENED
+567 ILESED

-620 EPDLNQIDEESEDIS
+620 EPDLNQIDEEESEDIS

-753 DTNNDEMFNENIFDS
+753 DSNNDESFNENIFNS

-879 YLDDSSSDK
+879 YLDDFSSDK

-897 NLSQVQND
+897 NLSQVQD
-905 TKEVV
+905 ETKEVV
-910 DVQEEKGNPEI
+910 DAQEEKGNPEI

>member
-90 SQEENNEETPLQEES
+90 SQEENNEGTPLQKES

-227 EAEESITTQE
+227 EAEESITTQK

-441 LDFQEEQNK
+441 LDFQEEQNQ
-450 TQETT
+450 TQET
-455 LPSDE
+455 S
-460 ETPILESKDFV
+460 
-471 NEETIENQETPLPS
+471 LPS
-485 DEENAILESEDF
+485 DEENAILESE
-497 VNKETIENQETTLPS
+497 
-512 DEETPILESEDFVN
+512 
-526 EETIENQETS
+526 
-536 LPSDEENA
+536 
-544 IPESDDFVNEE
+544 DFVNEE

-567 EENAILENED
+567 EENAILESEDFVNEETSENQETTLPSDEENAIPESDDFVNEETIENQETTLPSDEETPILESED

-620 EPDLNQIDEESEDIS
+620 EPDLNQIDEEESEDIS

-738 ETIENENDDIFETSG
+738 KTIENENDDIFETSG
-753 DTNNDEMFNENIFDS
+753 DSNNDEMFNENIFDS
-768 TENAEEP
+768 TENEEET
-775 LNDSEP
+775 LNNSEP

-897 NLSQVQND
+897 NLSQVQDD

-910 DVQEEKGNPEI
+910 DAQEEKENPEI

-954 SGSDFTTPESSVNI
+954 SGSDFTTPESSVSI

>member
-41 DSSSIDLPEIT
+41 DSSSIDLPEIN

-90 SQEENNEETPLQEES
+90 SQEENNEETPVQEES
-105 LEQSSEDISQEDG
+105 LEQSSEDILQEDG

-209 VREITEEDELP
+209 VREITEEDELS

-227 EAEESITTQE
+227 EAEESITSQK
-237 VSTDFGESEDVDL
+237 VSTDFGESEEVDL

-272 KSEVVDYDLA
+272 KSEEVDYDLA

-430 VDEELSINETA
+430 VDEELSITETS

-450 TQETT
+450 T
-455 LPSDE
+455 
-460 ETPILESKDFV
+460 
-471 NEETIENQETPLPS
+471 
-485 DEENAILESEDF
+485 
-497 VNKETIENQETTLPS
+497 
-512 DEETPILESEDFVN
+512 
-526 EETIENQETS
+526 
-536 LPSDEENA
+536 
-544 IPESDDFVNEE
+544 
-555 TSENQETSLPSD
+555 QETSLPSD
-567 EENAILENED
+567 EENAILKNEDFVNEETSENQETTLPSDEENAILESED

-620 EPDLNQIDEESEDIS
+620 EPDLNQIDEEESEDIS

-671 STLLETTETSS
+671 STLLERTETSS

-723 EEPVLESENEIEISE
+723 EEPVLESESEIEISE
-738 ETIENENDDIFETSG
+738 ETIENENDDIFKTSG
-753 DTNNDEMFNENIFDS
+753 ASNNDEMFNENIFDS

-781 VLPEQSDDEFKPLD
+781 ILPEQSDDEFKPLD

-897 NLSQVQND
+897 NLSQVQD
-905 TKEVV
+905 ETKEVV
-910 DVQEEKGNPEI
+910 DAQEEKGNPEI

-954 SGSDFTTPESSVNI
+954 SGSDFTTPESSVSI

>member
-90 SQEENNEETPLQEES
+90 SQEENNEEKPLQEES
-105 LEQSSEDISQEDG
+105 LEQSSEDILQEDG

-430 VDEELSINETA
+430 VDEELSIKETA

-450 TQETT
+450 TQET
-455 LPSDE
+455 S
-460 ETPILESKDFV
+460 
-471 NEETIENQETPLPS
+471 LPS
-485 DEENAILESEDF
+485 DEENAIL
-497 VNKETIENQETTLPS
+497 K
-512 DEETPILESEDFVN
+512 SEDFVN
-526 EETIENQETS
+526 EETNENQETT

-555 TSENQETSLPSD
+555 TIETQETSLPSD
-567 EENAILENED
+567 EESPILESED
-577 SLKNE
+577 LLKNE

-620 EPDLNQIDEESEDIS
+620 EPDLNQIDEEESEDIS

-723 EEPVLESENEIEISE
+723 EEPVLENESEIEISE

-753 DTNNDEMFNENIFDS
+753 DSNNDEMFNENIFDT

-775 LNDSEP
+775 IDNSEP

-897 NLSQVQND
+897 NLSQVQD
-905 TKEVV
+905 ETKEIV
-910 DVQEEKGNPEI
+910 DAQEEKGNPEI

>member
-90 SQEENNEETPLQEES
+90 SQEENNEEKPLQEES
-105 LEQSSEDISQEDG
+105 LEQSSEDILQEDG

-220 SEEYSET
+220 SEEYSEA

-450 TQETT
+450 TQET
-455 LPSDE
+455 
-460 ETPILESKDFV
+460 
-471 NEETIENQETPLPS
+471 
-485 DEENAILESEDF
+485 
-497 VNKETIENQETTLPS
+497 
-512 DEETPILESEDFVN
+512 
-526 EETIENQETS
+526 S

-544 IPESDDFVNEE
+544 IPESEDFVNEE
-555 TSENQETSLPSD
+555 TSENQETTLPSD
-567 EENAILENED
+567 EENAILESED

-620 EPDLNQIDEESEDIS
+620 EPDLNQIDEEESEDIS

-671 STLLETTETSS
+671 STLVETTETSS

-702 DTILSEETIEE
+702 DTILSDETKEE

-723 EEPVLESENEIEISE
+723 EEPVLESENEISE

-753 DTNNDEMFNENIFDS
+753 DSNNDESFNENIFDS
-768 TENAEEP
+768 TENEEEP

-897 NLSQVQND
+897 NLSQVQD
-905 TKEVV
+905 ETKEVV
-910 DVQEEKGNPEI
+910 DTQEEKGNPEI
-921 LEQIQD
+921 PEQIQD

>member
-220 SEEYSET
+220 SEEYSEA

-237 VSTDFGESEDVDL
+237 VSTDFGESEEVDL

-303 HEAEE
+303 HETEE

-430 VDEELSINETA
+430 VDEELSIKETA
-441 LDFQEEQNK
+441 LDFQEEPNK
-450 TQETT
+450 TQEIS

-460 ETPILESKDFV
+460 ENAILKSEDFV
-471 NEETIENQETPLPS
+471 NEETNETQETSLSS

-497 VNKETIENQETTLPS
+497 VN
-512 DEETPILESEDFVN
+512 
-526 EETIENQETS
+526 
-536 LPSDEENA
+536 
-544 IPESDDFVNEE
+544 EE
-555 TSENQETSLPSD
+555 TSENQETPLSSD
-567 EENAILENED
+567 EESPILESED

-620 EPDLNQIDEESEDIS
+620 EPDLNQIDEEESEDIS
-635 IPKVQDFSPDDMFV
+635 IPKVQNFSPDDMFV

-702 DTILSEETIEE
+702 DTILSDETIEE

-723 EEPVLESENEIEISE
+723 EEPVLENESEISE
-738 ETIENENDDIFETSG
+738 ETIKNENDDIFETSG
-753 DTNNDEMFNENIFDS
+753 DSNNDESFNENIFDS

-897 NLSQVQND
+897 NLSQVQDD

-910 DVQEEKGNPEI
+910 DAQEEKGNPEI

-954 SGSDFTTPESSVNI
+954 SGSDFTTPESSVSI

>member
-41 DSSSIDLPEIT
+41 DSSSIDLPEIN

-90 SQEENNEETPLQEES
+90 SQEENNEEKPLQEES

-209 VREITEEDELP
+209 VREITEEDELS

-227 EAEESITTQE
+227 EAEESITSQK
-237 VSTDFGESEDVDL
+237 VSTDFGESEEVDL

-430 VDEELSINETA
+430 VDEELSIKETA
-441 LDFQEEQNK
+441 LDFQEEPNK
-450 TQETT
+450 TQENS
-455 LPSDE
+455 LPSE
-460 ETPILESKDFV
+460 EENAIPESEDFI
-471 NEETIENQETPLPS
+471 NEETSENQETSIPS
-485 DEENAILESEDF
+485 DEENAILES
-497 VNKETIENQETTLPS
+497 
-512 DEETPILESEDFVN
+512 
-526 EETIENQETS
+526 
-536 LPSDEENA
+536 
-544 IPESDDFVNEE
+544 
-555 TSENQETSLPSD
+555 
-567 EENAILENED
+567 ED

-620 EPDLNQIDEESEDIS
+620 EPDLNQIDEEESEDIS

-702 DTILSEETIEE
+702 DTILSDETKEE

-723 EEPVLESENEIEISE
+723 EEPVLESENEIEMSE
-738 ETIENENDDIFETSG
+738 ETIEKENDDIFETSG
-753 DTNNDEMFNENIFDS
+753 DSNNDEMFNENIFDS
-768 TENAEEP
+768 TENEEEP

-897 NLSQVQND
+897 NLSQVQDD

-910 DVQEEKGNPEI
+910 DAQEEKGNPEI

-954 SGSDFTTPESSVNI
+954 SGSDFTTPESSVSI